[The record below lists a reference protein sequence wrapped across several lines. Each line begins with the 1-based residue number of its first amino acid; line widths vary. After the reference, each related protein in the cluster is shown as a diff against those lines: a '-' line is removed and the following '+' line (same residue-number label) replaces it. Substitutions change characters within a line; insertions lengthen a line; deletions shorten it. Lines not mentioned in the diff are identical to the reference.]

1 MINDEG
7 FEFIEM
13 VCNGVLDN
21 IIIKYLY
28 ICDKYILCRR
38 FDIYVLLCFDSF
50 CFDLYIKWCG

>member
-7 FEFIEM
+7 FEFTEM

-38 FDIYVLLCFDSF
+38 FDI
-50 CFDLYIKWCG
+50 

>member
-38 FDIYVLLCFDSF
+38 IDI
-50 CFDLYIKWCG
+50 